1 MIRLPPGPTRTDT
14 LFPYTTLFRS
24 QQARLYPRLYE
35 RFPRDE
41 ECPRG
46 AQRARA
52 LQDGG
57 QRGDRPGRRSPP
69 DRAGRARNLAGG
81 GGGEGGIEQGRFR
94 RDGRAAPEHGR
105 RAGVAE
111 IRSEER
117 RVGKE
122 CVSTCRSR
130 WYPYH

>member
-81 GGGEGGIEQGRFR
+81 GGGGEGGIEQGRFR
-94 RDGRAAPEHGR
+94 RDGRAAPE
-105 RAGVAE
+105 
-111 IRSEER
+111 RSEAR

-122 CVSTCRSR
+122 SVSTCRSR
-130 WYPYH
+130 WPPDHSKNK